1 MAAVTAFA
9 ANFPV
14 VIFKSVIFAV
24 VTALDA
30 IAPLSTALSASS
42 DDPIALAAIFPAV
55 IVSEAIFAPVTA
67 VLAIAAVSTALSAN
81 SFAVTELLAS

>member
-9 ANFPV
+9 ANLSV
-14 VIFKSVIFAV
+14 VTFKSVILVV
-24 VTALDA
+24 VTALVT

-42 DDPIALAAIFPAV
+42 DAPIALAAILPAV

-67 VLAIAAVSTALSAN
+67 VFAIAAVSTALSAN